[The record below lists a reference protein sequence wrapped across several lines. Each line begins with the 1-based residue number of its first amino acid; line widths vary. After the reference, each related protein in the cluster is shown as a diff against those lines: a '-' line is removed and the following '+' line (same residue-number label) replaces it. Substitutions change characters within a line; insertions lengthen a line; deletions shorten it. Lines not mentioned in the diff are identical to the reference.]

1 MRLTLPLA
9 TLLATALWSC
19 HSGPH
24 EDSSEAWYEVEP
36 VAAPAQDT
44 VADDTGDADSAPEQ
58 DTKGAVQAEVDL
70 QGRRQE
76 KRAFLVT
83 SFLDRGDQMLD
94 RADLSGALEAY
105 SNALQ
110 VDPASDRARHS
121 LRRVESMLG
130 DDYAQAA
137 TAFDDEVSRE
147 VVRRAQARMSAE
159 DASTSGDNALRAGDF
174 DAAIADYRRAE
185 LILRWHPLIAS
196 DSLDEAL
203 VTGKLARAVELKE
216 EARLAADDQAR
227 LDAEEAREARD
238 REQAAL
244 YENKLQTLYSQA
256 NSAFLSEKYST
267 AEALCAQVIMLDS
280 GNEAAMELTEVAAA
294 ARHAKA
300 DELHR
305 RNFREQ
311 WQRTFDDLG
320 TMNVPQVDS
329 IVFDDLKRWREVSK
343 RQPKSFKE
351 LDPLAREDKAVVLT
365 RLGETVFTP
374 NFGGPD
380 DEGSPLEE
388 IAAYLQSL
396 TGVNFLISTRVTED
410 LDEEET
416 SISLK
421 LPERSVKNVL
431 DIISE
436 TSESLRWKI
445 EDGIVK
451 FVTSE
456 ELLGGQVL
464 RFYDV
469 RDIIHPVPD
478 FPGREINI
486 SPSGGLAEP
495 DEDIEER
502 EANVVTSDLLE
513 GLIRN
518 NISPE
523 SWELDEANN
532 VQITETGALVVNQT
546 PEVHEHIDQ
555 LLADLR
561 EATGIM
567 VDVQARFLKV
577 EDNFLEDIGIDFRGL
592 GQPGLGSNA
601 SFNDFGDSSTQ
612 SELGDEIGQG
622 TDLGAFFD
630 DGLDGDVRTRVEHLY
645 DMSLGDDNVLTGSG
659 GLSFQWTYLN
669 DLQLQLVMRAVS
681 KSERIELVTAP
692 HILVFNTAR
701 SSMSV
706 LNQVTYVQDFDVE
719 IAQAASIGDPMVAVI
734 QDGVILDVRPVV
746 SADRRFITI
755 ELRPTIATL
764 KRPIREMVTTLGS
777 QNSVTIQLPEVEIQR
792 LRTSIPMPDGGTVLL
807 GGWKVSEH
815 SNQRSGVPL
824 LSKIPIL
831 SALFERKGTYVSN
844 RKLLILLKADII
856 IPAEHEPTE
865 AQLGS

>member
-1 MRLTLPLA
+1 
-9 TLLATALWSC
+9 
-19 HSGPH
+19 
-24 EDSSEAWYEVEP
+24 
-36 VAAPAQDT
+36 
-44 VADDTGDADSAPEQ
+44 
-58 DTKGAVQAEVDL
+58 
-70 QGRRQE
+70 
-76 KRAFLVT
+76 
-83 SFLDRGDQMLD
+83 
-94 RADLSGALEAY
+94 
-105 SNALQ
+105 
-110 VDPASDRARHS
+110 
-121 LRRVESMLG
+121 
-130 DDYAQAA
+130 
-137 TAFDDEVSRE
+137 
-147 VVRRAQARMSAE
+147 
-159 DASTSGDNALRAGDF
+159 
-174 DAAIADYRRAE
+174 
-185 LILRWHPLIAS
+185 
-196 DSLDEAL
+196 
-203 VTGKLARAVELKE
+203 
-216 EARLAADDQAR
+216 
-227 LDAEEAREARD
+227 
-238 REQAAL
+238 
-244 YENKLQTLYSQA
+244 
-256 NSAFLSEKYST
+256 
-267 AEALCAQVIMLDS
+267 
-280 GNEAAMELTEVAAA
+280 VAAA

-351 LDPLAREDKAVVLT
+351 LDPLAREDKAVVLK

-416 SISLK
+416 SVSLK

-431 DIISE
+431 DIIAE
-436 TSESLRWKI
+436 TSENLRWKI

-456 ELLGGQVL
+456 EMLGGQVL

-469 RDIIHPVPD
+469 RDIIHPIPD

-532 VQITETGALVVNQT
+532 VRITETGALVVNQT
-546 PEVHEHIDQ
+546 SEVHEQIDQ

-622 TDLGAFFD
+622 TDLGAFYD
-630 DGLDGDVRTRVEHLY
+630 DGLDGDVRTRVENLY
-645 DMSLGDDNVLTGSG
+645 DMSLGDNNVLTGSG

-734 QDGVILDVRPVV
+734 QDGVVLDVRPVV

-815 SNQRSGVPL
+815 SDQRSGVPL